1 MEPRWSRI
9 DLGDLTGYPAEF
21 YAGEFKMFLDVALT
35 ERLFAAMNVIYVLGT
50 QKYDIPDANWVNNS
64 LTVSRQR

>member
-9 DLGDLTGYPAEF
+9 DLGNLTGYPAEF
-21 YAGEFKMFLDVALT
+21 YAGEFKLFLDVALT
-35 ERLFAAMNVIYVLGT
+35 ERLFAAMNLIYVLAT

-64 LTVSRQR
+64 VTVSRWR